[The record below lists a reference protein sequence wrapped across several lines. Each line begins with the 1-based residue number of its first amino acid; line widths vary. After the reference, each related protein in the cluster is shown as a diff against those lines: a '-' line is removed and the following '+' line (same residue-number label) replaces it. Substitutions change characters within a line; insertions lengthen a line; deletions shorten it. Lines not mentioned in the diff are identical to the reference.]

1 MIITHITC
9 TYCGNDYSGLEALE
23 HLDKEIELLTWK
35 IEHREADLA
44 RQGYLNVLTVL
55 LGKRQILENNI
66 HKENK

>member
-1 MIITHITC
+1 LIITHITC
-9 TYCGNDYSGLEALE
+9 NYCGNDYSGLEALE
-23 HLDKEIELLTWK
+23 HLDKEIELLTWR
-35 IEHREADLA
+35 IEYSDAGVA